1 MIFLYGP
8 PASGKSTI
16 GQIIARQL
24 NRPFIDLDQT
34 IEQCAGISISEIF
47 ERQGEVG
54 FRALEKKI
62 LMDLISNFD
71 GVMALGGGALLDEE
85 NRTMVEGNG
94 QVICLNA
101 AVEILVERL
110 SSSGTKR
117 PLVNRDLLNLLPQLL
132 EKRREHYASFSHQ
145 IDSSHSTAEE
155 LAWQAQILIGEFLVR
170 GMGCDYE
177 VKVTQH
183 GLSTVGDS
191 FRRQNLS
198 GPIMVVSDENVASLY
213 VQEVIA
219 NLRRFAKPVVLVTFC
234 PGEENKTINTLEQI
248 WHDFAQHGMERGGS
262 VVALGGGVVSD
273 LTGFAAGTYLRGV
286 PWVILPTT
294 LCAMVDAAIGGKT
307 GIDLPQGKNLV
318 GLFHAPRLVLSDPD
332 TLKTLPK
339 SEIRAG
345 MAEVVKAGIIADKEL
360 FGLCQAGWRAIEID
374 WSAIISRA
382 VAVKI
387 KIIQADPYDHGLRAA
402 LNFGHTVGH
411 ALEKVSGFSLL
422 HGLAVSMGM
431 VGEARIA
438 ERLGLAQKGLVDEIT
453 EVLIRLGLPVLLP
466 ASLDPEQ
473 VYEAMFYD
481 KKKSLGKLNF
491 ALPIQIGE
499 VKVGVEVTDKHLIIN
514 ALKASQS

>member
-1 MIFLYGP
+1 
-8 PASGKSTI
+8 
-16 GQIIARQL
+16 
-24 NRPFIDLDQT
+24 
-34 IEQCAGISISEIF
+34 
-47 ERQGEVG
+47 
-54 FRALEKKI
+54 
-62 LMDLISNFD
+62 
-71 GVMALGGGALLDEE
+71 
-85 NRTMVEGNG
+85 
-94 QVICLNA
+94 
-101 AVEILVERL
+101 
-110 SSSGTKR
+110 
-117 PLVNRDLLNLLPQLL
+117 
-132 EKRREHYASFSHQ
+132 
-145 IDSSHSTAEE
+145 
-155 LAWQAQILIGEFLVR
+155 
-170 GMGCDYE
+170 
-177 VKVTQH
+177 
-183 GLSTVGDS
+183 
-191 FRRQNLS
+191 
-198 GPIMVVSDENVASLY
+198 
-213 VQEVIA
+213 
-219 NLRRFAKPVVLVTFC
+219 
-234 PGEENKTINTLEQI
+234 
-248 WHDFAQHGMERGGS
+248 
-262 VVALGGGVVSD
+262 
-273 LTGFAAGTYLRGV
+273 
-286 PWVILPTT
+286 
-294 LCAMVDAAIGGKT
+294 MVDAAIGGKT